1 MGGIRKA
8 MEVRKYSADLNK
20 RKQNECII
28 YIFLLSIYYVLGI
41 ILGIDVTVVNKTHF

>member
-28 YIFLLSIYYVLGI
+28 YIFLLSIYYVPITMLMLRI
-41 ILGIDVTVVNKTHF
+41 KY